1 MWCMQRTLILWTL
14 KSHLWS
20 ILTTLTNKSQSTVG
34 YLYVCTLTMESRLF
48 NQLRKSRLDWI
59 IRRVKNQGYNNLLQ
73 YLTNEG
79 KKSLVRIIWNFKMD
93 KAESLRNQDTTVQQ
107 CASEL
112 YHLET
117 VCCKVILLQCKNELW
132 SYMYLQ
138 VSRLDEQ
145 FIQASSVYHN
155 IFVKHVEVK
164 CSKITL

>member
-20 ILTTLTNKSQSTVG
+20 ILTTSLTKASL
-34 YLYVCTLTMESRLF
+34 LYVTCTCAHLIWNPDFLTTSGKVNWIELLGGWKIRGTITVF
-48 NQLRKSRLDWI
+48 DWW
-59 IRRVKNQGYNNLLQ
+59 REDKC
-73 YLTNEG
+73 
-79 KKSLVRIIWNFKMD
+79 LVGIFGNFKME

-107 CASEL
+107 CASGL
-112 YHLET
+112 YRVKT

-138 VSRLDEQ
+138 VSGLDEQ
-145 FIQASSVYHN
+145 FIQASPVYYN